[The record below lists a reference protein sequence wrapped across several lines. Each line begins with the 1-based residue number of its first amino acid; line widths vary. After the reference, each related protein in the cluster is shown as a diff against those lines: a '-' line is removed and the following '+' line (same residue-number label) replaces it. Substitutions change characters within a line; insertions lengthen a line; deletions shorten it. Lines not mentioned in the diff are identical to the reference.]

1 MGKADIGGDE
11 FAPCR
16 GNSGPLGQMVLFAR
30 NFFKHPKLVGWLLPS
45 SRFLVDE
52 VLKQVDWANTGVV
65 VEYGAGTG
73 TFTKEILNRL
83 RPDGHLVALEINPEF
98 YAFLSR
104 SIQDPRLHLVRE
116 SAAEID
122 AILERLGFTQVDY
135 VISGIPFKT
144 LPRGVRHAIVTKT
157 HSVLRPRGG
166 FLVYQLSGAVLPHL
180 EQVFGNV
187 SRDFALLNIIP
198 ARLFYCARS

>member
-1 MGKADIGGDE
+1 MGNHTYEASVRFSSQERSKS
-11 FAPCR
+11 PV
-16 GNSGPLGQMVLFAR
+16 SQTVLFAR
-30 NFFKHPKLVGWLLPS
+30 NFFKYPKLVGWLLPS
-45 SRFLVDE
+45 SRFLVEE
-52 VLKQVDWANTGVV
+52 VLGQIDWRQAKVV

-73 TFTKEILNRL
+73 TFTKGILERL

-98 YAFLSR
+98 CGFLSR
-104 SIQDPRLHLVRE
+104 SLNDRRLQLVQE
-116 SAAEID
+116 SASGIEEII
-122 AILERLGFTQVDY
+122 ARLGFAQVDY

-144 LPRGVRHAIVTKT
+144 LPKSVRHSIVRQT
-157 HSVLRPRGG
+157 HSVLRPHGR

-198 ARLFYCARS
+198 ARLFYCAR